1 MGKNRWARL
10 SQSEKAELLGIYANG
25 GWTKLDDIIAD
36 YNSYGNGGPEKQNW
50 FTRVTMNAML
60 NGEAPV
66 ATAAGW
72 TRDRNGNVV
81 QTEQDS
87 EGVKQLRNNLA
98 VLGATGLGAFTGGA
112 AMDLAATELGTYG
125 NIYKGVAKRFLR
137 DLPAFEFFDRLPT
150 VFGDQRFTEYGTQK
164 AEQGFRWLM
173 PEGKFTDAVAP
184 YVGNIVGAFAGGAAP
199 GIASDMAM
207 NAGSRAIASGL
218 NRAGH
223 WMTDQFKF
231 NTSDVAKI
239 LDSIKKVNPDT
250 ERSISRSFTDK
261 DKFRS
266 LVKRLENYEAENGVY
281 NVAPNTY
288 WANPYQYNMPSP
300 NPNHLYLGF
309 KAKRSNNPFVAAME
323 ADLDHQAL
331 RGGFKYDDIYVS
343 MDGFISGKRPTLY
356 KEQNPITFFDA
367 AEDRGFDTSQ
377 LLKNYEDY
385 VNLLTNPSEYR
396 ALNGSPK
403 EFVEN
408 LSAGRASVSDYR
420 RQFPGTIV
428 DENGNINTRE
438 LAKAYKSVLENL
450 ESEGLAPRGYNGRA
464 GYHGL
469 NEQYYSSGK
478 MSSLKE
484 HIAGV
489 VKTAQEIPVPKG
501 SSRQE
506 LVRAALV
513 HDIGKLVTGQE
524 AADAFASHPIIG
536 EKLLRTVPELREFSS
551 PNIRSSVLMHM
562 DDSVTPIYGSHGEG
576 VLDANHPFRTGLEL
590 SVGSEADAV
599 PEYAIN
605 YDFLRA
611 LQASDVARGLSY
623 DKAATR
629 FPQLFTYDKE
639 VPFNVK
645 MYEGTPEEQM
655 KNVVNP
661 LLKRQGYPTVKTPEQ
676 LESTMRR
683 HRSFYR
689 GVRDPYKPKTGGDY
703 DIEGSVA
710 GFKDYYPSGSLED
723 QRNAIGAAELAMQY
737 YGENTPEA
745 RLLVSAGVIP
755 KYPTGHGRASVFTGK
770 SGSFSYV
777 TDTGNVISGEVQDSA
792 PGLLSKRLKISP
804 DAQDAAYVSAS
815 PSVLREYSSS
825 WQNPRPGMAARV
837 TMPNEPI
844 QPGESLA
851 DFYERSNFQLYAG
864 HTGTGHQGGVNG
876 DIASSSQPMSNFQL
890 FEEPYRLQ
898 TGRSLKS
905 DMAKEYSGK
914 VAKKHNNSTVIT
926 GESYVDRMKL
936 QRDKLIE
943 LGNKFGVD
951 FSRIHPEVD
960 LGDGKIGIIGNIDK
974 SKKLDTILSI
984 YEHDNGTGLGLN
996 NPNAELL
1003 NKLGFISNKTLTTFK
1018 VLNKE
1023 AFRAI
1028 NNARGLP
1035 GGTDMSKYR
1044 AAEDAAKKRLSNFV
1058 TKYILNKN
1066 TLYRAKNQYLK
1077 DVRPNYKATHD
1088 FVDYMNNP
1096 DNIVKFMREKGVAPL
1111 YEMPSF
1117 GKSEV
1122 FSTNFQGWGWGPKT
1136 RNFSPS
1142 TNASQGVIIGNRGER
1157 VLDVQPFTDE
1167 QLQQLYSPLG
1177 QNYGRYRSGARDAG
1191 NRFLGEEDPFAITRK
1206 TFKSGGKI
1214 HIKPENRG
1222 KFTALKKRT
1231 GHSASWFKA
1240 HGTPA
1245 QKKMAVF
1252 ALNARKWKHADGG
1265 PLEIT
1270 SHYIPDPQMPIIQT
1284 AGRPTTQIKMPEAK
1298 IQTPMAF
1305 DLAPEI
1311 YNMVPLMYDI
1321 PTVTVPFGEEK
1332 EIDYFSKEALERRA
1346 LKQRYAESGFRNNAV
1361 SGAGAQGAYQ
1371 IMPITY
1377 KDYLGRGKGKA
1388 GDLNDPEY
1396 NRKIR
1401 DWVMGIIPRDLGE
1414 FYSENDAP
1422 LVRLA
1427 KIYGAYN
1434 WGAGNMRKYL
1444 RKQRDAGVDIEND
1457 TTWVE
1462 GLNPET
1468 RRYIKYLAFDEDI
1481 PDSTYTNSAFEE
1493 AAVKRGLLKCG
1504 GKIKKNGGELSRFSE
1519 VSSIF

>member
-98 VLGATGLGAFTGGA
+98 VLGATGLGVFTGGA

-173 PEGKFTDAVAP
+173 PEGKFTDTVAP

-207 NAGSRAIASGL
+207 NAGSRAIVSGL

-223 WMTDQFKF
+223 WITDQFKF
-231 NTSDVAKI
+231 NTSDVAKV

-266 LVKRLENYEAENGVY
+266 LVKRLEDYEAKNGAY

-288 WANPYQYNMPSP
+288 WANPYQYNMPNP
-300 NPNHLYLGF
+300 NPNHLYIGF

-323 ADLDHQAL
+323 ADLDNQAL
-331 RGGFKYDDIYVS
+331 HGGFKYDDIYVS

-408 LSAGRASVSDYR
+408 LSAGRTSVGDYR

-428 DENGNINTRE
+428 DENGNINGKE
-438 LAKAYKSVLENL
+438 LAKAYKMLLENL
-450 ESEGLAPRGYNGRA
+450 EAEGYVTRGYNGRA
-464 GYHGL
+464 GHHGL
-469 NEQYYSSGK
+469 NEKYNSSGK
-478 MSSLKE
+478 TSSLKE

-524 AADAFASHPIIG
+524 AAGPFARHAVLG
-536 EKLLRTVPELREFSS
+536 EELLRTIPELREFSS
-551 PNIRSSVLMHM
+551 PQIRSSVLMHM
-562 DDSVTPIYGSHGEG
+562 DDSITPIYKSHGVETLG
-576 VLDANHPFRTGLEL
+576 LDHPFRIGLQNDSMSSLDEIPL
-590 SVGSEADAV
+590 YPV
-599 PEYAIN
+599 N
-605 YDFLRA
+605 YDLLHA

-623 DKAATR
+623 DQAATK

-645 MYEGTPEEQM
+645 MYQGTPEEQL

-661 LLKRQGYPTVKTPEQ
+661 LLKRQGYPTVKNAGE
-676 LESTMRR
+676 LETTMRR
-683 HRSFYR
+683 HRSFLR
-689 GVRDPYKPKTGGDY
+689 GVRDPYKTAPDADMDGAVQG
-703 DIEGSVA
+703 IP
-710 GFKDYYPSGSLED
+710 DYYPLGTLED
-723 QRNAIGAAELAMQY
+723 RRNAIGAAESALKY
-737 YGENTPEA
+737 YGINTPDS
-745 RLLVSAGVIP
+745 RLLVSEGVIP
-755 KYPTGHGRASVFTGK
+755 KYSTGHGRASLF
-770 SGSFSYV
+770 GSTRGWYNYTTEKGAIV
-777 TDTGNVISGEVQDSA
+777 GGDVMDNA
-792 PGLLSKRLKISP
+792 PGLLSKYLKVSP
-804 DAQDAAYVSAS
+804 EHQDAMYVSAS
-815 PSVLREYSSS
+815 PSVLREYSTS
-825 WQNPRPGMAARV
+825 WKNPREGMAARV
-837 TMPNEPI
+837 TIPNEPI
-844 QPGESLA
+844 KPGESLA

-864 HTGTGHQGGVNG
+864 YTGGGR
-876 DIASSSQPMSNFQL
+876 DIASSAQPMSNFQL

-898 TGRSLKS
+898 TGRSLQS
-905 DMAKEYSGK
+905 DMAKEYLGNRMSK
-914 VAKKHNNSTVIT
+914 VQHSAFFEDPFDIAQFEQQR
-926 GESYVDRMKL
+926 ESLL
-936 QRDKLIE
+936 Q

-951 FSRIHPEVD
+951 FSNMYPEIVAPSGNKGILAHKNAAAK
-960 LGDGKIGIIGNIDK
+960 LGDVVA
-974 SKKLDTILSI
+974 L
-984 YEHDNGTGLGLN
+984 YEHDGGTGLGLSVHD
-996 NPNAELL
+996 AKHLVEEGLL
-1003 NKLGFISNKTLTTFK
+1003 SKKTFDLYSKISNQYYRTS
-1018 VLNKE
+1018 
-1023 AFRAI
+1023 
-1028 NNARGLP
+1028 
-1035 GGTDMSKYR
+1035 MSKPTGAYDTKR
-1044 AAEDAAKKRLSNFV
+1044 MSDWESRMAKQKDNLAKFA

-1066 TLYRAKNQYLK
+1066 TLTKAKSQYF
-1077 DVRPNYKATHD
+1077 KAVKPTYELSKEYVKYMHD
-1088 FVDYMNNP
+1088 P
-1096 DNIVKFMREKGVAPL
+1096 ENIIKFMRDKGVAPL

-1117 GKSEV
+1117 GKAEV
-1122 FSTNFQGWGWGPKT
+1122 FSTNGQGWGYGPKT
-1136 RNFSPS
+1136 RNFAPS
-1142 TNASQGVIIGNRGER
+1142 KNASQGIIIGNRGEK
-1157 VLDVQPFTDE
+1157 VLDVQPFTQEEID
-1167 QLQQLYSPLG
+1167 QLYAPLHK
-1177 QNYGRYRSGARDAG
+1177 NYGRYRSGARDAG
-1191 NRFLGEEDPFAITRK
+1191 ERFTGEEDPFAITRK
-1206 TFKSGGKI
+1206 TFGSGGSI

-1284 AGRPTTQIKMPEAK
+1284 VGRPTAQIKIPEAK
-1298 IQTPMAF
+1298 VQTPITF

-1321 PTVTVPFGEEK
+1321 PTVTVPFLPGQEVEQLDPVKDAARRIRAVENSKTNPNGGWNEK
-1332 EIDYFSKEALERRA
+1332 EKRWYPHKSVEGGADTIAYGIKLSNGTPEAELAKKQGYLTDDQAIHFTDSLAQVYYDKAKGVYDKKYGNGEWDKLSPESQSFLTDFSYNPGLGKFPKLMEGFHSGNIDMIRENYM
-1346 LKQRYAESGFRNNAV
+1346 RYSNGK
-1361 SGAGAQGAYQ
+1361 
-1371 IMPITY
+1371 P
-1377 KDYLGRGKGKA
+1377 LGRNKTMLEEVERFA
-1388 GDLNDPEY
+1388 NDVPIF
-1396 NRKIR
+1396 R
-1401 DWVMGIIPRDLGE
+1401 
-1414 FYSENDAP
+1414 
-1422 LVRLA
+1422 
-1427 KIYGAYN
+1427 
-1434 WGAGNMRKYL
+1434 
-1444 RKQRDAGVDIEND
+1444 
-1457 TTWVE
+1457 
-1462 GLNPET
+1462 
-1468 RRYIKYLAFDEDI
+1468 
-1481 PDSTYTNSAFEE
+1481 
-1493 AAVKRGLLKCG
+1493 KCG
-1504 GKIKKNGGELSRFSE
+1504 GRIKKNGGELSKFSE